1 VNVVLMF
8 CECWGYDILGNK
20 AHVINLCCK
29 GNILDY
35 VFMGII
41 ALLETVPIH
50 GEGKSFLVRQIQ
62 VKVLKC

>member
-1 VNVVLMF
+1 MLCKRCVNVVLMFCECFVNVVLMF

-20 AHVINLCCK
+20 VHFINLCCK

-41 ALLETVPIH
+41 ALLETV
-50 GEGKSFLVRQIQ
+50 
-62 VKVLKC
+62 